1 MSLFQTFRIL
11 SDMQRS
17 QYQME
22 ASQGGVSL
30 YSPQGRG
37 RQVSTQGRGDRA
49 STQGRGDQAST
60 QGRGDQASTQGRGD
74 QGSEQ
79 EKDLGLCTFSGRLR
93 TVQHWLQGPGLPASV
108 MFRVYARWINCLP
121 YTAS

>member
-1 MSLFQTFRIL
+1 
-11 SDMQRS
+11 MQRL

-22 ASQGGVSL
+22 ATQGGMSL

-37 RQVSTQGRGDRA
+37 RQVSTQGRGDQA
-49 STQGRGDQAST
+49 NTQGRMD
-60 QGRGDQASTQGRGD
+60 QGR
-74 QGSEQ
+74 EQ

-108 MFRVYARWINCLP
+108 MFRVYARWVD
-121 YTAS
+121 

>member
-1 MSLFQTFRIL
+1 
-11 SDMQRS
+11 MQRS

-30 YSPQGRG
+30 YS
-37 RQVSTQGRGDRA
+37 TQGRGDR
-49 STQGRGDQAST
+49 GN
-60 QGRGDQASTQGRGD
+60 
-74 QGSEQ
+74 EQ